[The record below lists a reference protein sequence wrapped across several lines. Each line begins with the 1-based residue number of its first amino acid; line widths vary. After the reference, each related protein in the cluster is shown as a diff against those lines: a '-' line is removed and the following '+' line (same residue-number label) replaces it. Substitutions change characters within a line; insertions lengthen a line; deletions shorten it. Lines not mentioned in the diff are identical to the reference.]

1 MRSHILFIVPPNI
14 SFDDFV
20 HPPENV
26 GTVRLGKSD
35 RQFGSLITD
44 IPLGIISLSA
54 WLKKHLPLETMAVDF
69 NVQLLRE
76 PDFEFSNFKDYFYA
90 HLQSEKYRKAQ
101 PDIIAL
107 SAQFSSAYDS
117 VLNLAA
123 VCRDL
128 FPNAMILA
136 GGNLVTAMY
145 RELFADSENIDA
157 ICFGE
162 GELPLLE
169 LLRTEDRKTF
179 LARHTSWV
187 TRGKLALPD
196 ASFQHQFIENLDEI
210 PFLDYGI
217 LDLAGY
223 QLNPTLARYSTG
235 DGSRLAMP
243 IMTSRGCPF
252 KCTFCASHNAHG
264 RKMRF
269 YSKQRVVEDMD
280 ALFSKYGARG
290 LVVQDDHFMGDK
302 ERAYNIVSA
311 ARDRNASIFFQ
322 NALAIYA
329 LDKPFLQLLKQAGI
343 DELVLP
349 VESGSARVLKEVMKK
364 PLRLDIVQRVVKDCR
379 EAGIF
384 TDCNII
390 IGMPG
395 ETKQDIEDSREFLK
409 TLYGDWFRI
418 FIAMP
423 VPGSAMYKQCVSE
436 ELFRV
441 SPTRAN
447 YKRAVIETS
456 EWSTDYIQHISY
468 AMNIELNFVHNA
480 NMRLGNFRL
489 ALDCFNK
496 VLHTKPDH
504 AIACFYAGRC
514 LDQLGE
520 HDRADEYTR
529 KAQEYANNNFWHPY
543 IEMFNIP
550 IGQIGR

>member
-1 MRSHILFIVPPNI
+1 MAHILFIVPPNV

-20 HPPENV
+20 HPPANV

-54 WLKKHLPLETMAVDF
+54 WLKKHLLLETMAVDF

-76 PDFEFSNFKDYFYA
+76 PDFEFSNFKDYFHA
-90 HLQSEKYRKAQ
+90 HLQTEKYRKAQ

-128 FPNAMILA
+128 FPDAMILA
-136 GGNLVTAMY
+136 GGNLVTAMF
-145 RELFADSENIDA
+145 RELFADSEHIDA

-169 LLRTEDRKTF
+169 LLRAEDRKTF
-179 LARHTSWV
+179 LAQHTSWV
-187 TRGKLALPD
+187 TREKLTLPD
-196 ASFQHQFIENLDEI
+196 AGFQHQFIENLDEI
-210 PFLDYGI
+210 PFLDYDI
-217 LDLAGY
+217 LDLDGY
-223 QLNPTLARYSTG
+223 RLNPTLARYSTG
-235 DGSRLAMP
+235 DDSRLAMP

-264 RKMRF
+264 REMRF
-269 YSKQRVVEDMD
+269 YSKQRVMEDMD
-280 ALFSKYGARG
+280 ALFSKYDVRG

-302 ERAYNIVSA
+302 ERAYDIVSA
-311 ARDRNASIFFQ
+311 ARDRNASVFFQ

-329 LDKPFLQLLKQAGI
+329 LDKRFLQLLKQAGI

-409 TLYGDWFRI
+409 TLCGDWFRI

-423 VPGSAMYKQCVSE
+423 VPGSAMYEQCVSE
-436 ELFRV
+436 DLFRI
-441 SPTRAN
+441 SPTKAN

-456 EWSTDYIQHISY
+456 DWSVDYIQHISY

-489 ALDCFNK
+489 ALDCFKK

-520 HDRADEYTR
+520 HDSADEYAR
-529 KAQEYANNNFWHPY
+529 KAREYALNSFWHPY
-543 IEMFNIP
+543 IEIFNIP
-550 IGQIGR
+550 IGQ